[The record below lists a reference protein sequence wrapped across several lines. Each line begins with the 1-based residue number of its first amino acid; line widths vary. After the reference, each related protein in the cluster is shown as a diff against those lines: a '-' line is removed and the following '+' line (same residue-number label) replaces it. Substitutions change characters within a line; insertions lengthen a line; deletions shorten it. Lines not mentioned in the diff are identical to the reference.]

1 MNPSRLK
8 IRFLLALATCSGAAF
23 SAVTLEDYTVRRGQT
38 VSYIAFLKYGVYND
52 SIANLMKADNPQLP
66 NLDLIQVG
74 SKLKI
79 RKDVQAPVA
88 VEKDP
93 AKRIQMASKKAVVTM
108 VIGTGEI
115 RRANGVVEKL
125 AANRFLSTGDAI
137 VTMADGMAEIIIDN
151 QSVLRLSN
159 STEVKLTAI
168 QEAQKASG
176 SETRPLLTRLALV
189 RGKTWAKVQK
199 WAGGIVNYQIQLPN
213 AIAGV
218 HGTVFE
224 TEANSDSTGAVAVY
238 QGEVGVHNAVAAA
251 PKKSLAPNQV
261 AGPKEVSQDEW
272 VRILKDGMRLEIAK
286 TGKPGE
292 PQAFVADANSDW
304 VKMNKERDC
313 LCD

>member
-1 MNPSRLK
+1 MISSRLK
-8 IRFLLALATCSGAAF
+8 IRFLLALAAVSGLAHAG
-23 SAVTLEDYTVRRGQT
+23 VNLEDYTVRRGQT

-52 SIANLMKADNPQLP
+52 SIVKVLKADNPKIE

-74 SKLKI
+74 SILKI
-79 RKDVQAPVA
+79 RKDVQAPIA
-88 VEKDP
+88 LEKDP

-108 VIGTGEI
+108 VVGTGEI
-115 RRANGVVEKL
+115 HRANGAVEKL
-125 AANRFLSTGDAI
+125 LPNRFLSTGDAI

-151 QSVLRLSN
+151 QSVLRLSS

-168 QEAQKASG
+168 QEVQKATG
-176 SETRPLLTRLALV
+176 SDNRPMVTRLALL

-199 WAGGIVNYQIQLPN
+199 WAGPLVNYQIQLPN

-224 TEANSDSTGAVAVY
+224 TEAKADSTGLVAVY
-238 QGEVGVHNAVAAA
+238 QGEVGVANPAPAAV
-251 PKKSLAPNQV
+251 KKSLAPTQV
-261 AGPKEVSQDEW
+261 AGPKEVSEGEW
-272 VRILKDGMRLEIAK
+272 IRILKDGMKLDIGK
-286 TGKPGE
+286 TGVPGE
-292 PQAFVADANSDW
+292 PQAFTADANSDW